1 MVTKYRAQRV
11 TIDGISFASKKEAA
25 RYCQLCLLQ
34 KLKLISNLT
43 LQPKFPFIING
54 TKVCSYI
61 ADFKYIDNNGVE
73 VVEDV
78 KGYRTPVY
86 KLKKKLLLA
95 LYKGIN
101 FKEI

>member
-11 TIDGISFASKKEAA
+11 TIDGISFASKKEAT

-34 KLKLISNLT
+34 KSKLISNLT

-54 TKVCSYI
+54 IKVCSYI